1 MNHDDPLRAYRR
13 WQALEEEGR
22 DEEADRAFEAV
33 FKSTV
38 APAPVSLE
46 FTARTMTAI
55 AAAAERDARRARRVR
70 RASMLAGVASGIAA
84 AYVGAG
90 YVVAV
95 VSAVA
100 VRLIDLLV
108 VGVIHVVT
116 IVQSG
121 ADVWSVAATLGR
133 AMGALV
139 ADPKVAIGL
148 VMMQGIAVAAFIA
161 LRRLLESD
169 VEILK

>member
-46 FTARTMTAI
+46 FTATTMTAI

-70 RASMLAGVASGIAA
+70 RASMLAAVASGIAA
-84 AYVGAG
+84 AYVNPAPSPNP
-90 YVVAV
+90 A
-95 VSAVA
+95 
-100 VRLIDLLV
+100 LV
-108 VGVIHVVT
+108 VHGTTTVR
-116 IVQSG
+116 
-121 ADVWSVAATLGR
+121 AWAARQTWTT
-133 AMGALV
+133 
-139 ADPKVAIGL
+139 
-148 VMMQGIAVAAFIA
+148 
-161 LRRLLESD
+161 
-169 VEILK
+169 